1 MKNKK
6 YLASNKSLKS
16 ITTLATLN
24 SLLFKP
30 LFLIAAGIVIFLSFL
45 KYQSVLTQKETMRV
59 NNQYYLLS
67 EQYRNIKKRY
77 PEINNITNLVEL
89 YNLEKL
95 VSVKSLNP
103 SDFLKKLF
111 SINTPN
117 IEVIGI
123 NWYTEDI
130 NVNNKKIL
138 LTFDLVYLSEK
149 KERKVAEDAFRDCVN
164 KITMLF
170 QDYQVTYTIEY
181 DGIIELPKLLT
192 IPARIILSKKTVGV

>member
-1 MKNKK
+1 
-6 YLASNKSLKS
+6 
-16 ITTLATLN
+16 
-24 SLLFKP
+24 

-117 IEVIGI
+117 IEVISI

-130 NVNNKKIL
+130 NVIPDYKFAKTICL
-138 LTFDLVYLSEK
+138 RCPHKVECAEWGLRKEAFGMWGALSPTDRRAIRRQK
-149 KERKVAEDAFRDCVN
+149 NIF
-164 KITMLF
+164 
-170 QDYQVTYTIEY
+170 IEG
-181 DGIIELPKLLT
+181 DRS
-192 IPARIILSKKTVGV
+192 A